1 MKLRIIFL
9 FIIALSLAFCVSAQK
24 KLSKERTK
32 DPHYQYNL
40 GLYYLDN
47 GDPDEAIKFFHKSLS
62 LNPRNH
68 LVFNALGFAYSM
80 KGDLGQ
86 SLKYFQKCLETNP
99 NFIEAHNNIGMIYQ
113 EMGFI
118 DKAEEEFQKVLA
130 DEKYPAKENPHYNL
144 ANLYF
149 IQGKN
154 DKALDHIQKAI
165 QENVRFAMAYNLKGR
180 ILEKQNRLRE
190 AILNYKKALQIVPEE
205 ISFSFDLAV
214 ALFKNNKFSQA
225 EEIFEKISPRVTD
238 QEMKDT
244 INQYL
249 KIIKQ
254 REKS

>member
-9 FIIALSLAFCVSAQK
+9 FIIALSLVFCVSAQK
-24 KLSKERTK
+24 KLEIEREK

-47 GDPDEAIKFFHKSLS
+47 GNPDEAIKFFHKSLS

-80 KGDLGQ
+80 KGDLRQ
-86 SLKYFQKCLETNP
+86 SLQNFQKCLNIKPSFT
-99 NFIEAHNNIGMIYQ
+99 EAHNNIGMIYQ

-130 DEKYPAKENPHYNL
+130 DEKYSAKENAHYNL

-154 DKALDHIQKAI
+154 VKALDHIQEAI
-165 QENVRFAMAYNLKGR
+165 QENIRFAMAYNLQGR
-180 ILEKQNRLRE
+180 IFEKENKLLE
-190 AILNYKKALQIVPEE
+190 AIVSYEKALQIVPED
-205 ISFSFDLAV
+205 IPFNFNLAV
-214 ALFKNNKFSQA
+214 VLFKNKKYSRA
-225 EEIFEKISPRVTD
+225 KKIFESILPRVTD
-238 QEMKDT
+238 PEMKEN
-244 INQYL
+244 INKYL
-249 KIIKQ
+249 QIIPEQKQ
-254 REKS
+254 S